1 MPNHATNLEDY
12 NSSNQEPLTPL
23 KRFFRML
30 TLDKREILM
39 IYTYALFNGLINLSL
54 PLGVQAI
61 IGFVLSAEFSA
72 SWGLLIFIVVA
83 GVAAAG
89 VIQIL
94 QLSLTELLQ
103 KRVFTRAAFEFAYR
117 IPRFQIEKISG
128 LYAPELINRFFAT
141 LMIQKGLSKILM
153 DFSTS
158 SLQIL
163 FGLILLSFYHPFFVF
178 FGIGLISL
186 ISLIFYLSGP
196 KGLKTSLLESKY
208 KYEVAHWLE
217 ELGRSMGTFKLAGDS
232 SLSLQKTNQLV
243 GNYLKFRKDHFKVL
257 VFQFSN
263 IVAFKTLITAGLLI
277 LGSILVINQEINLG
291 QFVASEIIILL
302 VLNSVEKLILSME
315 TIYDV
320 LTGMEKLGQVTDI
333 PIEDDK
339 GIHLAEL
346 KLGNGIGLELSNLSY
361 RYPHSGFEALSKV
374 NLTIKPGE
382 KVCISG
388 PHLSGKSTLVSLL
401 SGLFQQYE
409 GSILVNGIPLKDIN
423 LMSYRT
429 MVGDNLSIQDLFSGT
444 LSENITVGRD
454 IPAEAILESIDKVG
468 LDYFLKQSSHG
479 LSTQIRPEGLGLS
492 TSEKV
497 KIILARI
504 LSQKPKMILL
514 DQVLDHLE
522 PGDRLRVT
530 NELLDEKHGWT
541 VLMVSNDPKLMNR
554 CDQVIQME
562 SGQIKSVKQHTSP
575 C

>member
-1 MPNHATNLEDY
+1 ME
-12 NSSNQEPLTPL
+12 QLTPL

-30 TLDKREILM
+30 SLDQREIIM

-72 SWGLLIFIVVA
+72 SWGLLIAIVVI

-128 LYAPELINRFFAT
+128 LYAPELINRFFDT
-141 LMIQKGLSKILM
+141 LMVQKGLSKILM
-153 DFSTS
+153 DFSTA

-163 FGLILLSFYHPFFVF
+163 FGLVLLSFYHPFFVF
-178 FGIGLISL
+178 FGIFLVGLFA
-186 ISLIFYLSGP
+186 LIFFLSGP
-196 KGLKTSLLESKY
+196 KGLKTSLYESKY

-217 ELGRSMGTFKLAGDS
+217 ELGRSMGTFKLAGNTN
-232 SLSLQKTNQLV
+232 LSLQKTNQLV
-243 GNYLKFRKDHFKVL
+243 GNYLKYRKDHFKVL

-302 VLNSVEKLILSME
+302 VLNSVEKLILTME

-333 PIEDDK
+333 PIEREEGLD
-339 GIHLAEL
+339 LCEMN
-346 KLGNGIGLELSNLSY
+346 LGEGIGFELSNLSY
-361 RYPHSGFEALSKV
+361 RYPNSGFNALSNV
-374 NLTIKPGE
+374 NLSIKPGE

-388 PHLSGKSTLVSLL
+388 PHLSGKSTLVSLI

-409 GSILVNGIPLKDIN
+409 GSILINGVPLHDID

-429 MVGDNLSIQDLFSGT
+429 LVGDYLSIQDLFSGT
-444 LSENITVGRD
+444 LAENITVGREV
-454 IPAEAILESIDKVG
+454 PAEDILESIEKVG
-468 LDYFLKQSSHG
+468 LNYFLKQSSKG
-479 LSTQIRPEGLGLS
+479 LSTMIRPEGLGLS
-492 TSEKV
+492 TSEKI

-504 LSQKPKMILL
+504 FSQKPKLVLL
-514 DQVLDHLE
+514 DQVLDLLE
-522 PGDRLRVT
+522 PEDRQRIT
-530 NELLDEKHGWT
+530 KELFDENHGWT
-541 VLMVSNDPKLMNR
+541 VVMVSNDPELTAK
-554 CDQVIQME
+554 CEQVIE
-562 SGQIKSVKQHTSP
+562 LDSGQVSKISYNHPELLDS
-575 C
+575 